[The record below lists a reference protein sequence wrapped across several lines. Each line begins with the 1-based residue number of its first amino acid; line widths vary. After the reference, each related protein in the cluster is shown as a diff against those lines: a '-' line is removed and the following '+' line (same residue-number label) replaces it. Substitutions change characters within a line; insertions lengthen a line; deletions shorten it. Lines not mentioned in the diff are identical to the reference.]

1 MSFLC
6 QWKMPL
12 PGGTS
17 MGPLHGK
24 VRHFRLYGDE
34 TIGQKKVWGGRH
46 RVNSLAGIVDLHYQ
60 GEIRLLLYNKGN
72 KDYVCSPE
80 DYLGCLLV
88 LICPIVKNNRELQ
101 QPKTGRMIEDSGMK
115 VWATPSG
122 EKASEVLEEGR
133 GNTEWVVEEGSHW
146 RWLQPHDQ
154 TQK

>member
-1 MSFLC
+1 
-6 QWKMPL
+6 MPL

-115 VWATPSG
+115 V
-122 EKASEVLEEGR
+122 
-133 GNTEWVVEEGSHW
+133 
-146 RWLQPHDQ
+146 
-154 TQK
+154 